1 MMTSWIRRKSLKR
14 PTKAR
19 FLSSDPVMS
28 PVMLL
33 SLVGLLILVGVFV
46 VQHSLA
52 AKKPPTPTQTPA
64 PGYFR

>member
-1 MMTSWIRRKSLKR
+1 
-14 PTKAR
+14 
-19 FLSSDPVMS
+19 MS